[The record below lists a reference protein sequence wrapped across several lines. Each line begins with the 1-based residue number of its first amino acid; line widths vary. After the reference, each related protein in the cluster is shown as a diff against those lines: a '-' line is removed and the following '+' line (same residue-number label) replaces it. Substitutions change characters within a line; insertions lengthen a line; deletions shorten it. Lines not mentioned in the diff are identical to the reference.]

1 MSQKIILDRSA
12 LRQGSLPADCRFV
25 SGKRSEGMEKDRQE
39 NEEGIRYERLCREN
53 FNSFSLDEFV
63 RHQVIHESW
72 RKTDGQWKLV
82 PNEFEENWSVDMCRE
97 IAEDVEKHMESDQ
110 SAFGAFADGKVV
122 GFITVSHHLF
132 GTAARYAE
140 LVCFQV
146 SESYRGRGI
155 GRGLFELAVEEMAA
169 IGAERLYISAHSSK
183 ESQAVYRAL
192 GCTHAE
198 EINQS
203 FCRSVPVRC
212 TKTGLKRVQETT
224 FALLYPWSKK

>member
-1 MSQKIILDRSA
+1 
-12 LRQGSLPADCRFV
+12 
-25 SGKRSEGMEKDRQE
+25 
-39 NEEGIRYERLCREN
+39 
-53 FNSFSLDEFV
+53 
-63 RHQVIHESW
+63 
-72 RKTDGQWKLV
+72 
-82 PNEFEENWSVDMCRE
+82 MCRE

-146 SESYRGRGI
+146 SEPYRGRGI

-183 ESQAVYRAL
+183 ESQAVYRTL

-203 FCRSVPVRC
+203 FAV
-212 TKTGLKRVQETT
+212 
-224 FALLYPWSKK
+224 LYPSDVPKPA

>member
-1 MSQKIILDRSA
+1 
-12 LRQGSLPADCRFV
+12 
-25 SGKRSEGMEKDRQE
+25 MEKDRQE
-39 NEEGIRYERLCREN
+39 NENGVRYERLCRNN
-53 FNSFSLDEFV
+53 FNTHSLDGFV

-72 RKTDGQWKLV
+72 RETDGQWKLV

-97 IAEDVEKHMESDQ
+97 IAEDVERHMETDQ

-146 SESYRGRGI
+146 SEPYRGWGI
-155 GRGLFELAVEEMAA
+155 GRGLFALAVEEMAA
-169 IGAERLYISAHSSK
+169 IGADRLYISAHSSK
-183 ESQAVYRAL
+183 ESQAAYRAL
-192 GCTHAE
+192 GYTHAE

-203 FCRSVPVRC
+203 LAEKEPFD
-212 TKTGLKRVQETT
+212 VQLEYKNDLT
-224 FALLYPWSKK
+224 FSKMRI

>member
-1 MSQKIILDRSA
+1 
-12 LRQGSLPADCRFV
+12 
-25 SGKRSEGMEKDRQE
+25 MEKDRQE
-39 NEEGIRYERLCREN
+39 NQNGIRYERLCRNN
-53 FNSFSLDEFV
+53 FNGLSLDEFV

-72 RKTDGQWKLV
+72 RETDGPWKLV

-97 IAEDVEKHMESDQ
+97 IAEDVERHMESDQ

-146 SESYRGRGI
+146 SEPYRGRGI
-155 GRGLFELAVEEMAA
+155 GRGLFALAVEEMAA
-169 IGAERLYISAHSSK
+169 IGADRLYISAHSSK
-183 ESQAVYRAL
+183 ESQAAYRAL

-203 FCRSVPVRC
+203 LAEKEPFD
-212 TKTGLKRVQETT
+212 VQLE
-224 FALLYPWSKK
+224 YKK

>member
-1 MSQKIILDRSA
+1 MSQKIISDRSA
-12 LRQGSLPADCRFV
+12 LQRGSLPADCRFV
-25 SGKRSEGMEKDRQE
+25 SGKRSRGMEKDRQE
-39 NEEGIRYERLCREN
+39 NQNGIRYERLCRKN
-53 FNSFSLDEFV
+53 FNTHSLDEFV

-72 RKTDGQWKLV
+72 RETDRQWKLV

-97 IAEDVEKHMESDQ
+97 IAEDVERHMETDQ

-122 GFITVSHHLF
+122 GFITVSHNLF

-146 SESYRGRGI
+146 SEPYRGRGI
-155 GRGLFELAVEEMAA
+155 GRGLFALAVEEMAA

-183 ESQAVYRAL
+183 ESQAAYRAL

-198 EINQS
+198 EINPS
-203 FCRSVPVRC
+203 LAEEEPFD
-212 TKTGLKRVQETT
+212 VQLE
-224 FALLYPWSKK
+224 YKK